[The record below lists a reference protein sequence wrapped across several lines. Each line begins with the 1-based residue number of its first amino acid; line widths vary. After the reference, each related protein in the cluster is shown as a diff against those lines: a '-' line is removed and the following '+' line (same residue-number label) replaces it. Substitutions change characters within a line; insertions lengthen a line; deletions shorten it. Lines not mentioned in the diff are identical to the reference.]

1 VSCSLFCSSEGK
13 IFAHGYF
20 AKCHSAMYRSAK
32 NHGTFKDVLLHMI
45 ARQRI
50 KDSTCVFY
58 STDFKGAITFGLL
71 TFALVTFAL
80 CSENINSE
88 IEFAIIAL
96 SLTTFVLRAF
106 DIVEFVT
113 MAFALRTL
121 L

>member
-1 VSCSLFCSSEGK
+1 
-13 IFAHGYF
+13 
-20 AKCHSAMYRSAK
+20 MYRSAK